1 MSMRSFVW
9 MSAVAVGVLGLVG
22 VGSVVWR
29 EIVEGD
35 KNGLRSEVVSFIRM
49 RPVGTDLEPA
59 GELSRPLLAHDGQA
73 VTLRSDLGSGST
85 DWTDDD
91 AKAAIQSGAGQ
102 AGQAVE
108 AGQAAETAEWT
119 AQAARV
125 ELEATH
131 ELERLVDLLD
141 LTGPQQDHIFD
152 YLARRSSSWLPG
164 MRTDGGEAP
173 TGGDDVSPFQPSLSA
188 TGEESGASSV
198 ADFLTADQEQI
209 LVEDEM
215 DRQAWWQE
223 ILPQLLPPE
232 VAAPVSAG
240 TDDPTTPPLAAPKS
254 FDGETTLLGD

>member
-9 MSAVAVGVLGLVG
+9 MSAVGVGVLGLVG

-29 EIVEGD
+29 EVVEGER
-35 KNGLRSEVVSFIRM
+35 NGIRSEVISVVRV

-59 GELSRPLLAHDGQA
+59 GESTRPLLARDGQA
-73 VTLRSDLGSGST
+73 VTLRSDLGSKST
-85 DWTDDD
+85 DWTDDE
-91 AKAAIQSGAGQ
+91 AKPVIPAGAGAP
-102 AGQAVE
+102 AGQTTE
-108 AGQAAETAEWT
+108 SAETAEWT

-173 TGGDDVSPFQPSLSA
+173 TGGDGGSPFQPSRSA
-188 TGEESGASSV
+188 TGDESVASSV
-198 ADFLTADQEQI
+198 ADFLTADQEQV

-240 TDDPTTPPLAAPKS
+240 TDEPPTPPVVAPKS
-254 FDGETTLLGD
+254 FEGETTLLGD

>member
-1 MSMRSFVW
+1 MSMRYFVW
-9 MSAVAVGVLGLVG
+9 MSAVGVGVLGLVG
-22 VGSVVWR
+22 VGSLVWR

-35 KNGLRSEVVSFIRM
+35 KNGLRSEVVSFVRM

-59 GELSRPLLAHDGQA
+59 GELSRPLLARDGQA
-73 VTLRSDLGSGST
+73 VTQRSDLGSKST

-91 AKAAIQSGAGQ
+91 AKVSRGGAGQ
-102 AGQAVE
+102 EGEQAGQV
-108 AGQAAETAEWT
+108 AETAEWT

-173 TGGDDVSPFQPSLSA
+173 TGGDGVSPFQPSRSA
-188 TGEESGASSV
+188 TGKESGASSV

-240 TDDPTTPPLAAPKS
+240 TDDPTTPPLVAPKS
-254 FDGETTLLGD
+254 FEGETTLLGD

>member
-9 MSAVAVGVLGLVG
+9 MSAVGVGVLGLVG
-22 VGSVVWR
+22 LGSVVWR
-29 EIVEGD
+29 EVVEGNR
-35 KNGLRSEVVSFIRM
+35 NGIRSEVVSVARV

-59 GELSRPLLAHDGQA
+59 GESTRLLLAHDGQA
-73 VTLRSDLGSGST
+73 VTLRSDLGSKST

-91 AKAAIQSGAGQ
+91 AKAAIQAGQ
-102 AGQAVE
+102 AAE
-108 AGQAAETAEWT
+108 AAETAEWT

-131 ELERLVDLLD
+131 ELERLVALLD
-141 LTGPQQDHIFD
+141 LTGPQQDHVFD

-164 MRTDGGEAP
+164 MRTGVGEAS
-173 TGGDDVSPFQPSLSA
+173 TGGDGGSPFQPSRSA
-188 TGEESGASSV
+188 TGEESVASSV
-198 ADFLTADQEQI
+198 ADFLTADQEQV

-240 TDDPTTPPLAAPKS
+240 TDEPTTPPLAAPKS
-254 FDGETTLLGD
+254 FEGETTLLGD

>member
-1 MSMRSFVW
+1 MSMRYFVW
-9 MSAVAVGVLGLVG
+9 MSAVGVGVLGLVG
-22 VGSVVWR
+22 VGSLVWR

-35 KNGLRSEVVSFIRM
+35 KNGLRSEVVSVARV

-59 GELSRPLLAHDGQA
+59 GESTRPLLARDGQA
-73 VTLRSDLGSGST
+73 VTLRSDLGSKST

-91 AKAAIQSGAGQ
+91 AKAAIQAGQ
-102 AGQAVE
+102 TTE
-108 AGQAAETAEWT
+108 SAETAEWT

-131 ELERLVDLLD
+131 ELERLVALLD
-141 LTGPQQDHIFD
+141 LTGPQQDHVFD

-164 MRTDGGEAP
+164 MRTGGGEAS
-173 TGGDDVSPFQPSLSA
+173 TGGDGGSPFQPSRSA
-188 TGEESGASSV
+188 TGEESVASSV
-198 ADFLTADQEQI
+198 ADFLTADQEQV

-240 TDDPTTPPLAAPKS
+240 TDEPTTPPLVAPKS
-254 FDGETTLLGD
+254 FEGETTLLGD

>member
-9 MSAVAVGVLGLVG
+9 MSAVGVGVLGLVG
-22 VGSVVWR
+22 VGFMIGR
-29 EIVEGD
+29 EVVEGNR
-35 KNGLRSEVVSFIRM
+35 NGIRSEVVSVASV
-49 RPVGTDLEPA
+49 RPVGTDLELA
-59 GELSRPLLAHDGQA
+59 GESRRPLLARDGQA
-73 VTLRSDLGSGST
+73 VTLRPDLGSNST

-91 AKAAIQSGAGQ
+91 AKAAIQAGAG
-102 AGQAVE
+102 AL

-131 ELERLVDLLD
+131 ELERLVALLD
-141 LTGPQQDHIFD
+141 LTGPQQDHVFD

-164 MRTDGGEAP
+164 MRTGGGEAS
-173 TGGDDVSPFQPSLSA
+173 TGGDGGSPFQPSLSA
-188 TGEESGASSV
+188 TGEESVASSV
-198 ADFLTADQEQI
+198 ADFLTADQEQV

-240 TDDPTTPPLAAPKS
+240 TDEPTTPPLVAPKS
-254 FDGETTLLGD
+254 FEGETTLLGD

>member
-9 MSAVAVGVLGLVG
+9 MSAVGVGALGLAG
-22 VGSVVWR
+22 LGSVVWR
-29 EIVEGD
+29 EVVERD
-35 KNGLRSEVVSFIRM
+35 RNGIRSEVVSVVRV

-59 GELSRPLLAHDGQA
+59 GESTRPLLARDGQA
-73 VTLRSDLGSGST
+73 VTLRPDLGSKPT
-85 DWTDDD
+85 DWTDDE
-91 AKAAIQSGAGQ
+91 AEAATQAGAGAP
-102 AGQAVE
+102 AGQSAE
-108 AGQAAETAEWT
+108 KAETAEWT

-131 ELERLVDLLD
+131 ELERLVALLD
-141 LTGPQQDHIFD
+141 LTGPQQDHVFD

-164 MRTDGGEAP
+164 MRTGGGEAS
-173 TGGDDVSPFQPSLSA
+173 TGGDGGSPFQPSRSA
-188 TGEESGASSV
+188 TGEESVASSV
-198 ADFLTADQEQI
+198 ADFLTADQEQV

-240 TDDPTTPPLAAPKS
+240 TDEPTTPPLVAPKS
-254 FDGETTLLGD
+254 FEGETTLLGD

>member
-9 MSAVAVGVLGLVG
+9 MSVVGVGVLGLVG

-29 EIVEGD
+29 EIGEGD
-35 KNGLRSEVVSFIRM
+35 KSGIRSEVVAAALV
-49 RPVGTDLEPA
+49 RPVGTDLEPV
-59 GELSRPLLAHDGQA
+59 GELSRPLLARDGQA
-73 VTLRSDLGSGST
+73 VILRSDRSDLGSKST

-91 AKAAIQSGAGQ
+91 AKASRGGVGPAD
-102 AGQAVE
+102 
-108 AGQAAETAEWT
+108 QAAETAEWT

-164 MRTDGGEAP
+164 MRTGGGEAS
-173 TGGDDVSPFQPSLSA
+173 TGGDGVSPFQSSLSP
-188 TGEESGASSV
+188 TGEESGGSSV
-198 ADFLTADQEQI
+198 ADFLTADQEQV

-240 TDDPTTPPLAAPKS
+240 TDEPTTPPLAAPKS
-254 FDGETTLLGD
+254 FEGETTLLGD

>member
-9 MSAVAVGVLGLVG
+9 MSAVGVGVLGLVG
-22 VGSVVWR
+22 VGSLVWR

-35 KNGLRSEVVSFIRM
+35 RNGLGFEVVPVARM

-91 AKAAIQSGAGQ
+91 AKAAIQSRAGQ
-102 AGQAVE
+102 AGQ

-173 TGGDDVSPFQPSLSA
+173 TGSDDVSPFQPSLSA